1 MKKSEIREIFE
12 KFIESFPDDETEEK
26 TEEKTEE
33 VKEEITEEKTEEK
46 TEEITETTEENTEE
60 ILTVEKTETVR
71 KIDESGNMVTERKE
85 IFVDEA
91 TGDYTYR

>member
-12 KFIESFPDDETEEK
+12 KFIESFPDDETEVTEEKTEEIEETK

-33 VKEEITEEKTEEK
+33 T
-46 TEEITETTEENTEE
+46 TETNEEV
-60 ILTVEKTETVR
+60 LTVEKTETVR

-85 IFVDEA
+85 IFVDET
-91 TGDYTYR
+91 TGDYIYR

>member
-12 KFIESFPDDETEEK
+12 KFIESFPDDETE
-26 TEEKTEE
+26 
-33 VKEEITEEKTEEK
+33 VTEEK
-46 TEEITETTEENTEE
+46 TEEITEEKTEENTEE

-85 IFVDEA
+85 IFVDET
-91 TGDYTYR
+91 TGDYIYR

>member
-33 VKEEITEEKTEEK
+33 VKEEITEEKTEES
-46 TEEITETTEENTEE
+46 TEV
-60 ILTVEKTETVR
+60 LTVEKTETVR

-85 IFVDEA
+85 IFVDET
-91 TGDYTYR
+91 TGDYIYR

>member
-12 KFIESFPDDETEEK
+12 KFIESFPDDETEI

-33 VKEEITEEKTEEK
+33 VTEEVTEEKTEEK
-46 TEEITETTEENTEE
+46 TEETTEE

-85 IFVDEA
+85 IYVDET
-91 TGDYTYR
+91 TGDYMYR

>member
-12 KFIESFPDDETEEK
+12 KFIESFPDDETEV

-46 TEEITETTEENTEE
+46 TDE

-91 TGDYTYR
+91 TGDYIYR

>member
-12 KFIESFPDDETEEK
+12 KFIESFPDDETEV
-26 TEEKTEE
+26 TEEK
-33 VKEEITEEKTEEK
+33 
-46 TEEITETTEENTEE
+46 TEENTEE

-85 IFVDEA
+85 IFVDET
-91 TGDYTYR
+91 TGDYIYR

>member
-26 TEEKTEE
+26 
-33 VKEEITEEKTEEK
+33 VEEITEEKTEEK
-46 TEEITETTEENTEE
+46 TEEITETTEENAEE

-85 IFVDEA
+85 IYVDEN
-91 TGDYTYR
+91 TGEYMYR

>member
-12 KFIESFPDDETEEK
+12 KFIESFPDDETEV

-33 VKEEITEEKTEEK
+33 VKEEVTEENTEEKTEEK
-46 TEEITETTEENTEE
+46 TEENTEENTEE

-85 IFVDEA
+85 IYVDET
-91 TGDYTYR
+91 TGDYIYR

>member
-26 TEEKTEE
+26 
-33 VKEEITEEKTEEK
+33 VEEITEEK

-85 IFVDEA
+85 IYVDEN
-91 TGDYTYR
+91 TGEYMYR